1 MARTPDRARR
11 AALLEA
17 TVDYVCEHG
26 LADLSLRP
34 LAKAVGSSPRVLL
47 HYFTS
52 KEDLVVEIIRAG
64 RARQHAMV
72 AELKLSDLAPREVAA
87 ALWRQWS
94 APRWQAL
101 MRLSF
106 EVYSLAL
113 NDRARFGDFLKRS
126 IDDWLTALERC
137 APHPDASPAEI
148 RSFATILIAGFR
160 GFSLDLLGSG
170 DRKRVD
176 AAFNRWLDMMYET

>member
-1 MARTPDRARR
+1 VPRTRDEGRR

-17 TVDYVCEHG
+17 AVDYVCEHG

-52 KEDLVVEIIRAG
+52 KEDLVVEIIRAS
-64 RARQHAMV
+64 RARQQAMV
-72 AELKLSDLAPREVAA
+72 AELKLSDLEPRDVAA
-87 ALWRQWS
+87 ALWQQWS
-94 APRWQAL
+94 APRWLAL

-113 NDRARFGDFLKRS
+113 NDRSRFGDFLKQS
-126 IDDWLTALERC
+126 IEDWLTGLERC
-137 APHPDASPAEI
+137 APHPGASPAEI
-148 RSFATILIAGFR
+148 RSFATVLIAGFR
-160 GFSLDLLGSG
+160 GFLLDLLGSG

-176 AAFNRWLDMMYET
+176 DAFNRWLDLIYEK